1 MAPEVAAA
9 LSAAPVSEVSSLR
22 RCVRDLVALSTLPA
36 AWIHAQPQ
44 DIVES
49 LVEVVLRI
57 LNLDLAYVRV
67 PRAGAMRLEAGR
79 TRSSAGRSGR
89 GAELGLR
96 LEQWVGF
103 DGSEPPPT
111 IPDADGTAL
120 RFALIPVGQERDCG
134 WLAAA
139 SRRAD
144 FPGEHERLLL
154 SVAANQL
161 AMVLHRKSAEDK
173 LREEA
178 LSLET
183 LNHIGKSLSAELTLE
198 RVVQL
203 VTDAATRLSGAQFGA
218 FFYNAQNKDGEF
230 YQLYTLAGA
239 SREDFARFPMPRN
252 TAIFAPT
259 FAGEGIVRSDD
270 IRKDPRY
277 GKNAPHQGLPKGHLP
292 VASYLA
298 VPVVSRSKEV
308 IGGLFFGHSQPGVFN
323 ERAERLVA
331 AVAAQAAIAIDNAR
345 LYERLRDSA
354 TRLAEADQRK
364 DEFLAT
370 LAHELRNPL
379 APLRNGLKLLQ
390 LSTGKPELAE
400 QARAMMERQT
410 EQMVHL
416 VDDLLDMSRISVG
429 KIELRR
435 EWAELGAI
443 VHSAVESI
451 GVFIEQSGHA
461 LKLKLPPEPV
471 YLDADPVRLAQV
483 FCNLLNNAAK
493 YSERGGRIELMAQR
507 RDGQVEVSVRDTG
520 IGIPAKML
528 PRVFDMF
535 TQVDHSL
542 EKSRGG
548 LGIGLTIVKRLVEM
562 HGGTVEAQSEGPGRG
577 SEFIVR
583 LPLRE
588 PGSSRRPTVEPAQA
602 PLPRQRILIADDNA
616 DAAAS
621 LALLLQSA
629 GQDVHTAGD
638 GFAAVEAA
646 ESFRP
651 AVILLDIGMPGL
663 NGYETCKRIRAQ
675 PAGDSV
681 MLIAL
686 SGWGEDEYKARARAA
701 GFDHYFIKP
710 VDFEALH
717 KLLGNLPERP

>member
-1 MAPEVAAA
+1 MTPEIGTLPSVPAAGEA
-9 LSAAPVSEVSSLR
+9 SSLR

-57 LNLDLAYVRV
+57 LNLDLAYLRV
-67 PRAGAMRLEAGR
+67 PQAGGASLEAGR
-79 TRSSAGRSGR
+79 TRASAALSGR
-89 GAELGLR
+89 GAELGRR
-96 LEQWVGF
+96 LEAWLGF
-103 DGSEPPPT
+103 DGSEPPRN
-111 IPDADGTAL
+111 IPDDDGIPLSLAL
-120 RFALIPVGQERDCG
+120 LPVGHDRECG

-144 FPGEHERLLL
+144 FPSENERLLL
-154 SVAANQL
+154 GVAANQL
-161 AMVLHRKSAEDK
+161 AMVLQRRSAEDK

-183 LNHIGKSLSAELTLE
+183 LNHIGTSLSAELSLE

-218 FFYNAQNKDGEF
+218 FFYNAQNEDGEF

-239 SREDFARFPMPRN
+239 ARENFAAFPMPRN

-259 FAGEGIVRSDD
+259 FAGEGIVRSAD

-277 GKNAPHQGLPKGHLP
+277 GKNAPYQGPPAGHLP
-292 VASYLA
+292 VVSYLA

-308 IGGLFFGHSQPGVFN
+308 IGGLFFGHSRPGVFS
-323 ERAERLVA
+323 ERAERVVA
-331 AVAAQAAIAIDNAR
+331 GIAAQAAIAIDNAR

-354 TRLAEADQRK
+354 ERLAEVDRRK

-379 APLRNGLKLLQ
+379 APLRNGLKLLKAA
-390 LSTGKPELAE
+390 SGKPEIAE

-410 EQMVHL
+410 EQMVRL
-416 VDDLLDMSRISVG
+416 VDDLLDVSRISVG

-443 VHSAVESI
+443 VHSAVESL
-451 GVFIEQSGHA
+451 GPLIEQSGHA
-461 LKLKLPPEPV
+461 LQLKLAAEPI
-471 YLDADPVRLAQV
+471 YLDADPVRLSQV

-493 YSERGGRIELMAQR
+493 YTERGGTIVLAAVRQEQ
-507 RDGQVEVSVRDTG
+507 QVEIAVRDNG
-520 IGIPAKML
+520 IGIPTHML

-535 TQVDHSL
+535 TQVNHSL
-542 EKSRGG
+542 EKTQGG
-548 LGIGLTIVKRLVEM
+548 LGIGLTIVKRLVEL
-562 HGGTVEAQSEGPGRG
+562 HGGTVEARSEGLGHG

-588 PGSSRRPTVEPAQA
+588 PRSLQRSTMVPTQS
-602 PLPRQRILIADDNA
+602 PLPRQRVLIADDNA
-616 DAAAS
+616 DSAAS
-621 LALLLQSA
+621 LALLLKSA
-629 GQDVHTAGD
+629 GHEVQTAGD
-638 GFAAVEAA
+638 GFAALVAA
-646 ESFRP
+646 ELFRP
-651 AVILLDIGMPGL
+651 AVFLLDIGMPGL

-675 PAGDSV
+675 PWGCGAT
-681 MLIAL
+681 LIAL
-686 SGWGEDEYKARARAA
+686 SGWGQDEHKARAQSA

-710 VDFEALH
+710 VDFDALQL
-717 KLLGNLPERP
+717 LLGTLPEQT